1 MKKYV
6 TEYRKKTTSELE
18 KEKINLNG
26 EINKLKIEW
35 GVNKPKDTNV
45 IANKLKKLSVLMT
58 ILSEKKD
65 LDKLES
71 KK

>member
-1 MKKYV
+1 MKKYAN
-6 TEYRKKTTSELE
+6 EYRKKTTSDLE
-18 KEKINLNG
+18 KEKIDLIG

-35 GVNKPKDTNV
+35 GINKPKDTNV
-45 IANKLKKLSVLMT
+45 ISNKLKKLSVLMT

-65 LDKLES
+65 RDRLES

>member
-35 GVNKPKDTNV
+35 GVNKPKNTNV